1 LIALSARAK
10 SASHGITLDVT
21 LSILPVFW
29 IYLCTFLYSPNP
41 LLEVVPSSSSRLG
54 LYIAQN
60 EVAWDK
66 KEMGKCDTHER
77 IQNAAQFQTATVLHC
92 YTKRMRVSIGRN
104 RSVFCLLSLF
114 CFAHAVCPFNA
125 NGSRTVM
132 KIKKSLDNSM
142 SFSDRFYRSG

>member
-60 EVAWDK
+60 EVA
-66 KEMGKCDTHER
+66 
-77 IQNAAQFQTATVLHC
+77 
-92 YTKRMRVSIGRN
+92 
-104 RSVFCLLSLF
+104 
-114 CFAHAVCPFNA
+114 
-125 NGSRTVM
+125 
-132 KIKKSLDNSM
+132 
-142 SFSDRFYRSG
+142 

>member
-77 IQNAAQFQTATVLHC
+77 ISKRRPIFKRLHC
-92 YTKRMRVSIGRN
+92 CYTQRMRVSIGRN
-104 RSVFCLLSLF
+104 RSVFLFVEFVLFRARCLSIQ
-114 CFAHAVCPFNA
+114 CK
-125 NGSRTVM
+125 R
-132 KIKKSLDNSM
+132 
-142 SFSDRFYRSG
+142 FSYVW